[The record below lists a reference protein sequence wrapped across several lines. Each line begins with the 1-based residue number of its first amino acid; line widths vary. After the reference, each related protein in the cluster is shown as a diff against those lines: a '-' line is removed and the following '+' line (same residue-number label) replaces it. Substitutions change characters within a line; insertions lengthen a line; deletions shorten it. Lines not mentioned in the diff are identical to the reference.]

1 MDIKEFSNQI
11 KAKRKDLD
19 NLMKSK
25 MPLLAGRMAKDHYQ
39 DNFRQGG
46 FINNGLRPWKKA
58 ERLSSGGKDAASQYG
73 TLLSSRDHLFSS
85 IKYVPGE
92 YRVKVSNE
100 LVYAPIHNWGGTL
113 TPTITPKM
121 RRFAWAKYYE
131 AAGKTQKAAKGKRKG
146 KKKDSSGKD
155 KVENAEASRWK
166 GLALTKKKNLH
177 IRIPKRQFI
186 GESKEL
192 SNKITERTENEIRN
206 ILNS

>member
-25 MPLLAGRMAKDHYQ
+25 MPVLAGRMAKDHYQ

-58 ERLSSGGKDAASQYG
+58 ERLSLGGKDAASQYG

-100 LVYAPIHNWGGTL
+100 LVYAPLHNWGGTL